1 MEGAAFHQLRDA
13 VEAMHRCKARYRQ
26 MIPIREEYAG
36 QLVWEGDVYVFNLEG
51 HPTAS
56 TCYAWSAPVEGS
68 DRRRFF
74 AVLHQPPVD
83 SPEKAVRA
91 SIVQAYRAER
101 AKDGD

>member
-1 MEGAAFHQLRDA
+1 MHGCRATYRD
-13 VEAMHRCKARYRQ
+13 VARV
-26 MIPIREEYAG
+26 REEYEG
-36 QLVWEGDVYVFNLEG
+36 QLVWEGDVYVFHLKG

-83 SPEKAVRA
+83 SPQKAVQA